1 MFNYHIKK
9 VFFQNIRNFDS
20 YSLDIQSG
28 KSLIL
33 IGDNGIGKTSILEAI
48 SLIYGRG
55 IRGAKYDEITR
66 CHPGQTRESLLM
78 GRHTSYSG
86 RNDRREVKRSGVQ
99 LSGIQHHNLPN
110 DYEVKYKV
118 IHNNSQRIDNIN
130 DCNDDKVNTQTT
142 RRMTD
147 IYNNSDNK
155 NWFSSII
162 LSDGS
167 YNNTIIAEYKN
178 GKKTIRINE
187 KIAKNFNNVFEYIRM
202 FWMTQEDYHNFLLSA
217 SYRRKFLDRM
227 IIQII
232 PNYYDYLTQYQHY
245 ISERSKVL
253 ATGGYLDDIWLSE
266 LERKIAKLNIL
277 IKKSRDEVIS
287 EFNDFIPSEDGESWK
302 FFPKIKISGLLE
314 ERNFSEEEVFHFLK
328 QNRGLHARIKRMN
341 LGVHLSKVNLFD
353 YNKDLSI
360 DFFSSGEQR
369 LLLNKFIINF
379 TKMQSEKKSFK
390 PILLL
395 DDILTFFDEKN
406 QNLLVEELLKLETQF
421 FITTNNM
428 KLRDD
433 VLSRLCV
440 KTFQE

>member
-1 MFNYHIKK
+1 MFNYHITR

-20 YSLDIQSG
+20 YSLDVQNG

-55 IRGAKYDEITR
+55 IRGAKYAEISNTA
-66 CHPGQTRESLLM
+66 S
-78 GRHTSYSG
+78 
-86 RNDRREVKRSGVQ
+86 
-99 LSGIQHHNLPN
+99 
-110 DYEVKYKV
+110 
-118 IHNNSQRIDNIN
+118 IN
-130 DCNDDKVNTQTT
+130 QD
-142 RRMTD
+142 
-147 IYNNSDNK
+147 
-155 NWFSSII
+155 WFSSVII
-162 LSDGS
+162 SDSS
-167 YNNTIIAEYKN
+167 YSNKISAEYQN
-178 GKKTIRINE
+178 GKKTIRIND
-187 KIAKNFNNVFEYIRM
+187 KIAKNFNTVLEYIRM
-202 FWMTQEDYHNFLLSA
+202 FWVTQDDYHNFLLSA

-253 ATGGYLDDIWLSE
+253 ATIGCIDDIWLNE
-266 LERKIAKLNIL
+266 LESKIAKLNIV
-277 IKKSRDEVIS
+277 IKNSRNAVV
-287 EFNDFIPSEDGESWK
+287 NDFNEFTPSDDEDSWK
-302 FFPKIKISGLLE
+302 FFPKIKITGLLE
-314 ERNFSEEEVFHFLK
+314 EKFFFEEEILNFLK
-328 QNRGLHARIKRMN
+328 MNRGLHTKMKRIN
-341 LGVHLSKVNLFD
+341 IGVHLSKVNLFD
-353 YNKDLSI
+353 YNKDFSI

-379 TKMQSEKKSFK
+379 TKMQSAKENFK

-395 DDILTFFDEKN
+395 DDILTFFDETN

-433 VLSRLCV
+433 VLSSLCV
-440 KTFQE
+440 RETFKE